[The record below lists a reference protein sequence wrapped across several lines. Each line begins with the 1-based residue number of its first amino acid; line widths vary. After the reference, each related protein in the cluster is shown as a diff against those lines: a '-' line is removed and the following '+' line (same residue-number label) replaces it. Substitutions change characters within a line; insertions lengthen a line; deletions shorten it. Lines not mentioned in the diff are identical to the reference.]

1 MSSRRLGKLSV
12 VVPCF
17 NESEV
22 LEEFV
27 ARTSATCIS
36 IGCDY
41 EIVIVNDGSTDTTL
55 AVARSLA
62 SANSSVKVVNLLRNF
77 GHQAAATAGLD
88 LCDGDAV
95 VLIDADLQDPP
106 EVIAEMVRA
115 WLRGADVAYGLRRSR
130 AGETVFKLWTAK
142 MFYRILKS
150 ITRSDIPADAGDF
163 RLMDKKVVQAL
174 RDMRERHR
182 FIRGMVSW
190 VGGSQQAVP
199 YDRQPRHAG
208 QTKYPFRK
216 MLAFAIDAVASFS
229 VVPLR
234 FVTALAVVIIA
245 FAVASGMAVLLVRIF
260 LPHYFIP
267 GFPAIL
273 VTIMFFGGV
282 QLLALGIIGEYLGRM
297 YESVKARPLY
307 IVENIYTKDTESVLS

>member
-1 MSSRRLGKLSV
+1 MTSRKLDKLSV

-27 ARTSATCIS
+27 TRTSTTCS
-36 IGCDY
+36 RIGCKY
-41 EIVIVNDGSTDTTL
+41 EIVIVNDGSTDATL

-62 SANSSVKVVNLLRNF
+62 STDSSVKVVNLLRNF

-88 LCDGDAV
+88 YCDGDAT

-106 EVIAEMVRA
+106 EVIAEMVKA
-115 WLRGADVAYGLRRSR
+115 WLEGADVAYGLRRSR

-163 RLMDKKVVQAL
+163 RLMDKKIVQAL
-174 RDMRERHR
+174 REMRERHR

-190 VGGSQQAVP
+190 VGGTQKAVP

-208 QTKYPFRK
+208 ETKYPFRK
-216 MLAFAIDAVASFS
+216 MLAFAMDAVASFS
-229 VVPLR
+229 IVPLR
-234 FVTALAVVIIA
+234 IVTALAVVIISLS
-245 FAVASGMAVLLVRIF
+245 VASGILVLLVRIF
-260 LPHYFIP
+260 LPNYFIP
-267 GFPAIL
+267 GFPVIL
-273 VTIMFFGGV
+273 VMIMFFGGV

-307 IVENIYTKDTESVLS
+307 IVENIYTKNTT

>member
-1 MSSRRLGKLSV
+1 
-12 VVPCF
+12 
-17 NESEV
+17 
-22 LEEFV
+22 
-27 ARTSATCIS
+27 
-36 IGCDY
+36 
-41 EIVIVNDGSTDTTL
+41 L

-62 SANSSVKVVNLLRNF
+62 LGNPSLKVINLLRNF

-88 LCDGDAV
+88 LCDGDAA

-106 EVIAEMVRA
+106 EVIPEMVAA
-115 WLRGADVAYGLRRSR
+115 WLKGADVAYGLRRSR
-130 AGETVFKLWTAK
+130 AGETAFKLWTAK

-150 ITRSDIPADAGDF
+150 ITHSEIPADAGDF
-163 RLMDKKVVQAL
+163 RLMDKKVVQVL

-190 VGGSQQAVP
+190 VGGVQQAVP
-199 YDRQPRHAG
+199 YDRLPRHAG
-208 QTKYPFRK
+208 QTKYPFKK

-234 FVTALAVVIIA
+234 FVTVLAVAIIS
-245 FAVASGMAVLLVRIF
+245 FAVASGIVVLLVRIF
-260 LPHYFIP
+260 FPHYFIP

-307 IVENIYTKDTESVLS
+307 IIENIYTKDTESVQS